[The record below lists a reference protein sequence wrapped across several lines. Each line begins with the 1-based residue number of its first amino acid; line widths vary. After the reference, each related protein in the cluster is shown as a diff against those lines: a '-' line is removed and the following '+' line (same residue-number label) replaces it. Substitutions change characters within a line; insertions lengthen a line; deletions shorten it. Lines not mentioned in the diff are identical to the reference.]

1 MIMKPHIHTAPRRQ
15 RGLTIVEL
23 MVAALISLILLAG
36 IVQIF
41 IANRQTYR
49 LHEALSR
56 VQENGRFATE
66 FLSLD
71 VRQAGYMG
79 CFNPNNGDFYNMVKT
94 DHPSKL
100 NPDTGAF
107 ANFDGSG
114 ALDGRDNVSDPL
126 DTELTNMGLALTA
139 DLSSG
144 STGDVLAGTDLII
157 LRGGGTC
164 EGGEVLYTGE
174 GETFRYKDTANIKI
188 KDAAACGLDQNSVV
202 MVTDCATADMFAIT
216 NQPIS
221 GGPDKD
227 TLAHGAANNISVKL
241 QGSYGPGSEILTLK
255 GSVIYIGKGAS
266 GEPALFRRELNTT
279 TTGFNVEE
287 LVEGVENMQIT
298 YGEDTDSD
306 NVPNHFVAAGSVTNM
321 ERVVALRLSLLI
333 RSQDNATDTNQTY
346 TYNGATVTAGDL
358 RLRRVFNTTIM
369 LRNRM
374 I

>member
-1 MIMKPHIHTAPRRQ
+1 MIMKPHTYSPPRRQ

-36 IVQIF
+36 IVQVF
-41 IANRQTYR
+41 VANRQTYR

-56 VQENGRFATE
+56 VQENGRFANE
-66 FLSLD
+66 FLTLD
-71 VRQAGYMG
+71 IRQTGYMG
-79 CFNPNNGDFYNMVKT
+79 CFNPRAGTFYNNVKA
-94 DHPSKL
+94 DHPSKASAA
-100 NPDTGAF
+100 TGQF

-114 ALDGRDNVSDPL
+114 ALDGHDNVSSPL
-126 DTELTNMGLALTA
+126 ATELTDMGLALTA

-144 STGDVLAGTDLII
+144 NTGDILAGTDLVI

-164 EGGEVLYTGE
+164 EGGEVLFTGE
-174 GETFRYKDTANIKI
+174 GESYRYKDTANIKI
-188 KDAAACGLDQNSVV
+188 KDAASCGLDQNAVV

-227 TLAHGAANNISVKL
+227 TLAHGASNNINVKL

-255 GSVIYIGKGAS
+255 GMVLYIGKGAA
-266 GEPALFRRELNTT
+266 GEPALFRRVLNTT
-279 TTGFNVEE
+279 TTGFTNEE
-287 LVEGVENMQIT
+287 LVEGVQDMQIT

-306 NVPNHFVAAGSVTNM
+306 NVPNHFVAAGDVTDM
-321 ERVVALRLSLLI
+321 ERVVALRISLLI

-346 TYNGATVTAGDL
+346 TYNGATVTAADL
-358 RLRRVFNTTIM
+358 RLRRVFTTTLM